1 MKSWGSGSKTSLFH
15 GGSLVLFLYV
25 TEGEGDAQR
34 NSSEQTGE
42 AQGEA
47 AKQES

>member
-1 MKSWGSGSKTSLFH
+1 MDEQSGFSILKWITH
-15 GGSLVLFLYV
+15 GFFPVFI
-25 TEGEGDAQR
+25 EGEGDAQR
-34 NSSEQTGE
+34 NPSEQTGE

>member
-1 MKSWGSGSKTSLFH
+1 MNSWGSGSESSLFQ

-25 TEGEGDAQR
+25 IEGEGDAQR
-34 NSSEQTGE
+34 NPSEQTGE